1 MVLLQTYML
10 DDRSM
15 NIILTSLNIL
25 FKIRNSTKITLLGPK
40 NGKREFGG
48 EKIKI
53 KAPHILFTK
62 VQYLLWLKK
71 YQKQGI
77 GEVKF
82 KNLKK

>member
-1 MVLLQTYML
+1 ME
-10 DDRSM
+10 
-15 NIILTSLNIL
+15 
-25 FKIRNSTKITLLGPK
+25 
-40 NGKREFGG
+40 KREFGG

-82 KNLKK
+82 KNLKKWNQALFQEQPIYTIVIYFE

>member
-1 MVLLQTYML
+1 ME
-10 DDRSM
+10 
-15 NIILTSLNIL
+15 
-25 FKIRNSTKITLLGPK
+25 
-40 NGKREFGG
+40 KREFGG

-82 KNLKK
+82 KNLKKWNQSLFQEQPI